1 MQSLSCSF
9 LFLFSFLL
17 ISCVTNP
24 ETGRKSFMLIS
35 EGEEVQLGEQAYQ
48 EVLSKNKLS
57 KRRDWDEVLQ
67 RVGKRISQAAN
78 KPDFEWEFRLIESPE
93 KNAFCL
99 PGGKV
104 AVYTGI
110 IPILKNEAG
119 MAAVIGHEVAHAT
132 LRHSGERLSANLGTQ
147 IGVLVLGQILVGS
160 DNPNKRL
167 VMAALG
173 LGAQV
178 GVILPFSRANEA
190 EADEIGL
197 RYMAKAGYDP
207 NQASLLWER
216 FGASEKG
223 GPPVFL
229 STHPASKARQE
240 ALREQVP
247 TVLPFYEK
255 SPKYG
260 VGIEF
265 RS

>member
-1 MQSLSCSF
+1 
-9 LFLFSFLL
+9 
-17 ISCVTNP
+17 
-24 ETGRKSFMLIS
+24 MLIS
-35 EGEEVQLGEQAYQ
+35 EGEEVQLGEQAYK

-57 KRRDWDEVLQ
+57 KRRDWDEALQ
-67 RVGKRISQAAN
+67 RVGKRISQVAN

-147 IGVLVLGQILVGS
+147 IGVLVLGQVLVGN

-167 VMAALG
+167 IMAALG
-173 LGAQV
+173 MGAQV
-178 GVILPFSRANEA
+178 GVILPFSRANES

-197 RYMAKAGYDP
+197 RYMSKAGYDP
-207 NQASLLWER
+207 HQAALLWER
-216 FGASEKG
+216 FGASESG
-223 GPPVFL
+223 GPPIFL
-229 STHPASKARQE
+229 STHPASQSRQE
-240 ALREQVP
+240 ALKNQVP
-247 TVLPFYEK
+247 EVLPFYEK

-260 VGIEF
+260 RGVEF
-265 RS
+265 RP